1 MKVIVTPFP
10 GTRAEGC
17 AKENQ
22 FTAILDAEGYVV
34 GGRCDRAEQDGL
46 RFLAVLHALSAR
58 YPFDP
63 NDVVWPEGQ
72 QFDSDGRPLT
82 VLEMDTLRST
92 YDLPNEELAA

>member
-63 NDVVWPEGQ
+63 SEIVWPEGQ
-72 QFDSDGRPLT
+72 QFASDGRPLT
-82 VLEMDTLRST
+82 VLEQQNLTIQ
-92 YDLPNEELAA
+92 EKAA

>member
-82 VLEMDTLRST
+82 VIEMDNLRRT
-92 YDLPNEELAA
+92 YETPNKAAA